1 MKKTITL
8 MLMSIFMIF
17 SFGLFVGCQGAETDK
32 GVEIESGTEGLH
44 YQRIS
49 GKEEYQV
56 VGIGTAAELDIVI
69 PSKYNGFPV
78 TKIADS
84 AFKGEKNIESV
95 KIFGNIESV
104 GDWAFANC
112 NSLEKVSFLGETKII
127 GDGCFSE
134 CRSLR
139 EVNLP
144 DGLEKLESTVFVDC
158 VSLGEVH
165 IPSSV
170 TEIGS
175 QLFHGCY
182 NLSNIMIP
190 SGIDMIPHGI
200 FYECKK
206 LKNIIIPENIKTIED
221 WAFAYCENI
230 ETINI
235 PQGVSLIEGGCVFH
249 GCKKLETINV
259 SENNLN
265 YKSEQGILY
274 DKNMGVLIYYPINKK
289 DKIYTMPNSIQIIRE
304 NALSGNKYLEE
315 IYLSENLI
323 RIEGGAFNGVENI
336 TELKIPANV
345 SIIGPAA
352 FLRCTNLKALFFE
365 NPEGWG
371 EYDSEESTLCIGGGD
386 LSSPSSAAWRLV
398 ECEEYIYGNGPG
410 WWKRK

>member
-175 QLFHGCY
+175 QLFHGC
-182 NLSNIMIP
+182 
-190 SGIDMIPHGI
+190 
-200 FYECKK
+200 
-206 LKNIIIPENIKTIED
+206 
-221 WAFAYCENI
+221 
-230 ETINI
+230 
-235 PQGVSLIEGGCVFH
+235 
-249 GCKKLETINV
+249 KKLETINV

-365 NPEGWG
+365 KPEGWG